1 MLVSHQLL
9 RYVQPDGVHQ
19 WWDHYHVIGIG
30 VADISYPTGPAYDHK
45 IKRHAI
51 HDGLNLISISL
62 NIVMAGTGEINCLR
76 RLRYSYGMYNQA
88 NRYGTH
94 MATHMSLGLLFL
106 GGGRYTLGSSDA
118 AIACLVAAFFPRFPP

>member
-1 MLVSHQLL
+1 MTRSAGWRTQTV
-9 RYVQPDGVHQ
+9 
-19 WWDHYHVIGIG
+19 GINTLWSG
-30 VADISYPTGPAYDHK
+30 FSEVDNEHIGPAYDHK

-51 HDGLNLISISL
+51 RDGLNIISISL

-88 NRYGTH
+88 MRYGTH

-106 GGGRYTLGSSDA
+106 GGVRYTLGSSDA
-118 AIACLVAAFFPRFPP
+118 AVACLIAAFF